1 MKRNN
6 YLVNTLGFL
15 EKTFLTASLMFVTV
29 LSINATENFSKFE
42 PMDVFD
48 LEWASDP
55 RVSPDGKTVV
65 YVRKSNDIMKDRE
78 RSNLWQVS
86 VDGTNHRP
94 LYSGL
99 NNIRSPRWSPNGEK
113 LAFISNETGS
123 QQIHVRWIDN
133 GETALISQLRASPS
147 NLSWSPDGKWFAFT
161 MNVKAPSE
169 TIAEPREKPE
179 GASWAKGPITVTTT
193 QYQYD
198 GQGIVAPAY
207 RHVFIVP
214 ADGGTARQL
223 TRGNFNHYGSLAWS
237 SDSKHIFF
245 SAYRSDD
252 WELVS
257 DEADIYS
264 VSIISSKIKQITN
277 QPGAERSPVIS
288 PNGQYIAFTKEER
301 RPLAY
306 SPDRIAIMDLDGKNI
321 RILSEDLDGDGNN
334 LMWASDSKSIY
345 YAYDER
351 GIRKIGRA
359 TIKGKLSSVI
369 AGLGGTTIGRPY
381 LSGGFHALNNIIA
394 FTHGTSDRPANV
406 AMIIDDQ
413 IKILT
418 NLNEDILAHRE
429 LGTVNEIKYQ
439 SSFDGQEIQGWY
451 ITPPDFDPAKK
462 YPLILE
468 IHGGPHLAYGP
479 YFSAELQIMA
489 AAGYIVFYDN
499 YRGSLSYGEDFALL
513 LQYKYSSKEDF
524 ADHMSGID
532 SLIELGFVDDAN
544 LFIAGGS
551 AGGIA
556 TAYAVGLTDRFNAA
570 VAAKP
575 VINWLSKPLTA
586 DSMVGQIYHQFPGP
600 PWEHLEHY
608 WKRSPLSLMGNVTT
622 PTMLLTG
629 EDDRRT
635 PISET
640 EQFYQALR
648 LRGIDSAMV
657 RLPDTSHGIASRPS
671 RLITKVDHILAWFE
685 RYKTSNK
692 E

>member
-1 MKRNN
+1 MQK
-6 YLVNTLGFL
+6 TLL
-15 EKTFLTASLMFVTV
+15 AASLMFV
-29 LSINATENFSKFE
+29 SAHAINAEENFSRFE

-55 RVSPDGKTVV
+55 RVSPDGETIV

-86 VDGTNHRP
+86 ADGKDHRP

-99 NNIRSPRWSPNGEK
+99 NSIRSPRWSPTGEK
-113 LAFISNETGS
+113 LAFISNDTGS
-123 QQIHVRWIDN
+123 QQIHVRWFDN
-133 GETALISQLRASPS
+133 GDTAVISQLQASPS
-147 NLSWSPDGKWFAFT
+147 NLSWSPDGKWLAFT
-161 MNVKAPSE
+161 MNVKAPTKS
-169 TIAEPREKPE
+169 IAEPRTKPK
-179 GASWAKGPITVTTT
+179 GATWAKKPITVTTT
-193 QYQYD
+193 RYQYD
-198 GQGIVAPAY
+198 GRGIVEPAY

-214 ADGGTARQL
+214 ADGGTSRQL
-223 TRGNFNHYGSLAWS
+223 TEGNFNHYGSLAWS
-237 SDSKHIFF
+237 PNSDQVFF

-264 VSIISSKIKQITN
+264 VNISTKKLKQITN
-277 QPGAERSPVIS
+277 QSGAERSPIIS
-288 PNGQYIAFTKEER
+288 PNGKMIAFTKEER

-306 SPDRIAIMDLDGKNI
+306 SPDRIAVMDLNGQNL
-321 RILSEDLDGDGNN
+321 RMLSEDLDGDASN
-334 LMWASDSKSIY
+334 LIWADDSESIY
-345 YAYDER
+345 YTYDER
-351 GIRKIGRA
+351 GIRKIGQA
-359 TIKGKLSSVI
+359 TIKGNLRSVI
-369 AGLGGTTIGRPY
+369 KGVGGTTIGRPY
-381 LSGGFHALNNIIA
+381 LSGGFHTNNDTLA
-394 FTHGTSDRPANV
+394 FTHGTSDRPANIAIMQDGQV
-406 AMIIDDQ
+406 Q
-413 IKILT
+413 ILT
-418 NLNEDILAHRE
+418 RLNDDLLGHRR
-429 LGTVNEIKYQ
+429 LGSVKEITYK
-439 SSFDGQEIQGWY
+439 SSFDGQEIKGWY
-451 ITPPDFDPAKK
+451 ITPPDFDPSKK

-489 AAGYIVFYDN
+489 AAGYVVFYNN

-532 SLIELGFVDDAN
+532 ALIDLGFIDDEN

-600 PWEHLEHY
+600 PWEHVEHY
-608 WKRSPLSLMGNVTT
+608 WERSPLSLMGNVTT
-622 PTMLLTG
+622 PTMLITG
-629 EDDRRT
+629 ENDRRT

-648 LRGIDSAMV
+648 LRGVDSAMV

-671 RLITKVDHILAWFE
+671 RLISKVDNILAWFE
-685 RYKTSNK
+685 RYKIDK
-692 E
+692 DKK

>member
-1 MKRNN
+1 
-6 YLVNTLGFL
+6 
-15 EKTFLTASLMFVTV
+15 
-29 LSINATENFSKFE
+29 
-42 PMDVFD
+42 
-48 LEWASDP
+48 
-55 RVSPDGKTVV
+55 
-65 YVRKSNDIMKDRE
+65 
-78 RSNLWQVS
+78 
-86 VDGTNHRP
+86 
-94 LYSGL
+94 
-99 NNIRSPRWSPNGEK
+99 
-113 LAFISNETGS
+113 
-123 QQIHVRWIDN
+123 
-133 GETALISQLRASPS
+133 
-147 NLSWSPDGKWFAFT
+147 

-489 AAGYIVFYDN
+489 AAGYVVFYDN

-532 SLIELGFVDDAN
+532 SLIELGFVDDTN

-685 RYKTSNK
+685 RYKTNNK